1 MDSAFAYIMN
11 KRVKQK
17 KFPGFNHKH
26 RKLTGA
32 GEEGRPDQGWRF
44 LPAACTVFR
53 TSPKQTA
60 PKAPLT
66 YPPARNAS
74 TPKCPKPECSK
85 HQKTQ
90 KKQILPHPSGEAPE
104 SPSVPWLT
112 SCSPGTPSRG
122 SFGTNFK
129 K

>member
-44 LPAACTVFR
+44 LPAAF
-53 TSPKQTA
+53 TA
-60 PKAPLT
+60 C
-66 YPPARNAS
+66 R
-74 TPKCPKPECSK
+74 TPKMT
-85 HQKTQ
+85 H
-90 KKQILPHPSGEAPE
+90 LY
-104 SPSVPWLT
+104 
-112 SCSPGTPSRG
+112 R
-122 SFGTNFK
+122 
-129 K
+129 